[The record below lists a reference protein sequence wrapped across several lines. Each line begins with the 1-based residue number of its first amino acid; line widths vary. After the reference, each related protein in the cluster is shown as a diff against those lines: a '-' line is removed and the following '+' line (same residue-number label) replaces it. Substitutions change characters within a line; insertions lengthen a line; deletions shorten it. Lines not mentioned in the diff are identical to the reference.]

1 MPSFQ
6 VAYSLDQSFLNFKE
20 TVNLLGDSVVKN
32 LPANAGD
39 MGSIL
44 CHEDSLKEKMAT
56 TPVLLPGESPRTKEH
71 GGLSVHG
78 VAKSQTQLSD

>member
-6 VAYSLDQSFLNFKE
+6 VAYSLDQSFLNFKV

-39 MGSIL
+39 MGSI
-44 CHEDSLKEKMAT
+44 
-56 TPVLLPGESPRTKEH
+56 PGPWRFPE
-71 GGLSVHG
+71 GGNGNPLR
-78 VAKSQTQLSD
+78 

>member
-6 VAYSLDQSFLNFKE
+6 VAYSLDQSFLNFKV

-39 MGSIL
+39 MGSI
-44 CHEDSLKEKMAT
+44 
-56 TPVLLPGESPRTKEH
+56 PGP
-71 GGLSVHG
+71 
-78 VAKSQTQLSD
+78 